1 MQNRPRFDARNKQ
14 PGRAARHPIPA
25 PDFRV
30 ANRVHA
36 RAGFRLKNGRNG
48 FILHRRF
55 RRGLRA
61 RRKDGQLFVIP
72 TGLVMRVGAT

>member
-1 MQNRPRFDARNKQ
+1 MHAISSLDVRHATRF
-14 PGRAARHPIPA
+14 PHPISEL
-25 PDFRV
+25 